1 MIKINQQAVK
11 ALYCFTSDATLS
23 TNTRVYTSDKSGRQ
37 CCYIS
42 LHNSDIAKL
51 DLAGNLFI
59 TTANYCSRTTLPRL
73 NALPG
78 VNVKINK
85 GNLLKN
91 NASWDGAWCR
101 VLI

>member
-1 MIKINQQAVK
+1 MRKINQQAVA
-11 ALYCFTSDATLS
+11 ALLRFTSNAALS
-23 TNTRVYTSDKSGRQ
+23 ANTRVYTSDKSGQQ

-59 TTANYCSRTTLPRL
+59 TTANYCSRTTLARL

-78 VNVKINK
+78 VNVKISK
-85 GNLLKN
+85 GNLLKDGVP
-91 NASWDGAWCR
+91 WDGAWCR
-101 VLI
+101 VLL